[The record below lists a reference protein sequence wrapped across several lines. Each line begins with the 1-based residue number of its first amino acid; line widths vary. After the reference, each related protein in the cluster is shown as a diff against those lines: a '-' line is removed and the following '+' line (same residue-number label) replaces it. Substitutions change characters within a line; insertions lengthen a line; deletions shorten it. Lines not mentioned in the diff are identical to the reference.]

1 MGHQLTVVVLEVSQH
16 VRDIVIDIIGRAVA
30 DIYKVRFLDH
40 DKNLL
45 LESLLH
51 SRHLLEQTHYIG
63 VYNQNVGIRVGSC
76 AVRDDK
82 RNWLSQVDEGSG

>member
-16 VRDIVIDIIGRAVA
+16 IRDSVIDIIGRAVA

-40 DKNLL
+40 EKNFL

-51 SRHLLEQTHYIG
+51 SRHLLEQTHSIG

-76 AVRDDK
+76 AVHDDK
-82 RNWLSQVDEGSG
+82 RTWVILVDEDNG